1 MIIKPGSPDENDEE
15 LEFIAYAIEEEESMT
30 SSAYP
35 NYKNSILSLD
45 RIRDITEDLSFICA
59 EEEEKVKKPLTPQPF
74 RFDDDFLIYTSI
86 PEALKEILSFLK
98 EIDENLYTIA
108 LNIYLGQSSDTI
120 NIYSIQDDYYKK
132 QIESGKLN
140 KESLNTG
147 GEGVKNAFV
156 VLDAELNNTTYQK
169 IKKIIGSGKCTFNEK
184 KNIMHETAH
193 FFDKSASKKAITLED
208 LRDPNYEPL
217 PQLTSFFLTETTAI
231 FFETIFAQHLA
242 KKDPSLQPLADE
254 IIEKRIGLNILAVEK
269 TLAMTSMVSAKR
281 EFGFIPDGFLDYF
294 ADENK
299 VQDLRDEIVFS
310 PFLYH
315 PRRYALAQLFVP
327 TMLKIYNTDKEA
339 GKGRIKKYLE
349 CCRNDDIMGALKSFD
364 LDITDEKNY
373 EYLLKNYR
381 DYVAKYYYKNK
392 PEPDMDR

>member
-1 MIIKPGSPDENDEE
+1 MIIQPGSPNENDEE
-15 LEFIAYAIEEEESMT
+15 LEWIAYAIEEEELMT

-59 EEEEKVKKPLTPQPF
+59 EEEEKVKKPLATQPF

-98 EIDENLYTIA
+98 EIDENLYNIA

-132 QIESGKLN
+132 QIESGKLS
-140 KESLNTG
+140 KESINTG
-147 GEGVKNAFV
+147 GEGVKKAFV
-156 VLDAELNNTTYQK
+156 VLDAELNSATYQK

-193 FFDKSASKKAITLED
+193 FFDKSASKKAITLEN

-231 FFETIFAQHLA
+231 FFETIFAQHLS
-242 KKDPSLQPLADE
+242 KKAPNLQPLVDE

-339 GKGRIKKYLE
+339 GKERIKKYLE
-349 CCRNDDIMGALKSFD
+349 CCRNDDIMGALNSFD

-373 EYLLKNYR
+373 EYLLENYKE
-381 DYVAKYYYKNK
+381 YVSKYYYKNK

>member
-74 RFDDDFLIYTSI
+74 KFDDDFLIYTSI

-184 KNIMHETAH
+184 KILCMKLHT
-193 FFDKSASKKAITLED
+193 FLIKA
-208 LRDPNYEPL
+208 
-217 PQLTSFFLTETTAI
+217 
-231 FFETIFAQHLA
+231 
-242 KKDPSLQPLADE
+242 
-254 IIEKRIGLNILAVEK
+254 
-269 TLAMTSMVSAKR
+269 
-281 EFGFIPDGFLDYF
+281 
-294 ADENK
+294 
-299 VQDLRDEIVFS
+299 
-310 PFLYH
+310 
-315 PRRYALAQLFVP
+315 
-327 TMLKIYNTDKEA
+327 
-339 GKGRIKKYLE
+339 
-349 CCRNDDIMGALKSFD
+349 
-364 LDITDEKNY
+364 
-373 EYLLKNYR
+373 LLK
-381 DYVAKYYYKNK
+381 KQ
-392 PEPDMDR
+392 

>member
-1 MIIKPGSPDENDEE
+1 MIIEPGSSNENDEE
-15 LEFIAYAIEEEESMT
+15 LEGIAYAIEEEERLT
-30 SSAYP
+30 NTAYP

-59 EEEEKVKKPLTPQPF
+59 EEEEKVKETFNPQPF
-74 RFDDDFLIYTSI
+74 RFDDDFLIYTSV

-98 EIDENLYTIA
+98 EIDESLYDIA

-120 NIYSIQDDYYKK
+120 NIYSIHDDYYKN
-132 QIESGKLN
+132 QIKSGKLN
-140 KESLNTG
+140 IKSINTG

-156 VLDAELNNTTYQK
+156 VLDAELNNATYQK

-242 KKDPSLQPLADE
+242 KKDPSLKPLADE

-315 PRRYALAQLFVP
+315 SRRYVLAQLFVP
-327 TMLKIYNTDKEA
+327 TMFKIYNTDKEA
-339 GKGRIKKYLE
+339 GKERIKKYLE

-373 EYLLKNYR
+373 EYLLKNYKE
-381 DYVAKYYYKNK
+381 YVAKYYYKNK
-392 PEPDMDR
+392 PEPDIDR